1 MSGSG
6 VAGPWVGVELTRRGR
21 SWHRG
26 AFPRAPAPAPAA
38 GSGGRGGAVSRE
50 QVRRRDSDWREA
62 CPTEEGG
69 SCGCLEHLGICSPE
83 WAERCQGHFHLESGA
98 IHLTVSQNEV
108 QKIVGVLDG
117 EMHESLASHLTM
129 DTREELL
136 SLFPLSRL
144 SFPLP
149 E

>member
-1 MSGSG
+1 M
-6 VAGPWVGVELTRRGR
+6 
-21 SWHRG
+21 
-26 AFPRAPAPAPAA
+26 
-38 GSGGRGGAVSRE
+38 
-50 QVRRRDSDWREA
+50 
-62 CPTEEGG
+62 
-69 SCGCLEHLGICSPE
+69 
-83 WAERCQGHFHLESGA
+83 
-98 IHLTVSQNEV
+98 TVSQNEV